1 MSLERIHQYIDDHF
15 DETVKEIQRFISQ
28 PGFSHTGEGIRETA
42 EMCREYVAALGA
54 TDAQLVET
62 DGNPVV
68 FGTVRSSNPEAKT
81 LVGYSLYDVV
91 PVKEE
96 EWTFPPL
103 AAEIVDATE
112 AGLPENFG
120 KVMVGRG
127 THNQRG
133 PMLAFVKVLEAIQS
147 ITSDLPVNVMFAWE
161 GEEEIG
167 CPHLHQ
173 FIEKKLAELS
183 QADAVYMP
191 SMREDENGTVIF
203 NRGYKGKLNV
213 EIEIEGGEWGGR
225 LDGRDLW
232 SANTA
237 WVDAPM
243 HQMIRLLGTLFDEDQ
258 RPSID
263 GFYENVRA
271 YTEEEIDNLRVMKE
285 SFDEE
290 QIKRSL
296 NIRRFKQGKPGA
308 ELLEDYYLG
317 PMLNV
322 GGIVGGYMGPQV
334 FTLQGQ
340 RIVAKIDM
348 RLVPNQRSEEVL
360 QKLRMHL
367 DDHGFPHA
375 KLRVFGRYEWSRTSA
390 TEGIYQAA
398 LAVVERRGKPYQIWP
413 TTPAVGP
420 FGYFN
425 QDPLHLPCIF
435 VGTGHGWRAHQADEY
450 ITIDGLRENMHF
462 VADFIHEWAG
472 MGPS

>member
-1 MSLERIHQYIDDHF
+1 MTLEKVHAHIDEKF
-15 DETVKEIQRFISQ
+15 DDTVKEIQRFIGQ

-42 EMCREYVAALGA
+42 QMCREYVAALGA
-54 TDAQLVET
+54 SDAQLVET

-68 FGTVRSSNPEAKT
+68 FGTVKSSKPDAKT

-103 AAEIVDATE
+103 AAEIVDGTDV
-112 AGLPENFG
+112 GLSARFG

-133 PMLAFVKVLEAIQS
+133 PMLAFVKVLESIQAV
-147 ITSDLPVNVMFAWE
+147 TDDLPINVMFAWE

-173 FIEKKLAELS
+173 FVEKKLPELS
-183 QADAVYMP
+183 TADAVYMP
-191 SMREDENGTVIF
+191 SMREDENGTMIF

-213 EIEIEGGEWGGR
+213 EIEIEGGEWGGT

-243 HQMIRLLGTLFDEDQ
+243 HQMIRLLSTLSDEDQ
-258 RPSID
+258 RPAID
-263 GFYENVRA
+263 GFYDSVRE
-271 YTEEEIDNLRVMKE
+271 YSDEEVENLRVMKE
-285 SFDEE
+285 SFDED
-290 QIKRSL
+290 QIKKSL
-296 NIRRFKQGKPGA
+296 NIGRFKGGKAGS
-308 ELLEDYYLG
+308 EWLEDYYLG
-317 PMLNV
+317 PMLNI

-340 RIVAKIDM
+340 RIVAKIDI

-360 QKLRMHL
+360 QLLRAHL
-367 DDHGFPHA
+367 DRRGFEHA
-375 KLRVFGRYEWSRTSA
+375 KIRVFGRYEWSRTSA
-390 TEGIYQAA
+390 MEDIYRAA
-398 LAVVERRGKPYQIWP
+398 ISIVERSGKPYQIWP

-425 QDPLHLPCIF
+425 QHPLNLPCIF
-435 VGTGHGWRAHQADEY
+435 AGTGHGWRAHQADEY

-462 VADFIHEWAG
+462 VADFLHEWAA
-472 MGPS
+472 M